1 MSLNNPLQSS
11 KGVATGPSSS
21 RKSVIGNI
29 PSLPSISPQ
38 NFFLQ
43 QMETW
48 ITSPSNSTQWVLL
61 FESFPKTLKTSV
73 MRELEYTR
81 GEGWNVPYDQLTDYF
96 LHKTIGCFF
105 AQKAEI
111 PRERVNLTYPD
122 SLRGFRGS
130 PISKDRQ
137 PHQNLELEFLETNL
151 SFVDGICRPW
161 AALTAHKGLVARP
174 GDESIKTNLTLV
186 QYGRTDA
193 YRSPVARKIWTFFD
207 VCCVG
212 VSKVPYRY
220 KNDSVET
227 RSGVE
232 FAYTNYQV
240 HHTDYQHINPLIAGF
255 TQNGIDSLGDAINV
269 V

>member
-11 KGVATGPSSS
+11 KRVSTGSPQS
-21 RKSVIGNI
+21 RRSVIGNI
-29 PSLPSISPQ
+29 PSIPSISPQ
-38 NFFLQ
+38 NYFLQ
-43 QMETW
+43 QMESW
-48 ITSPSNSTQWVLL
+48 ITSPSNSSQWVLL
-61 FESFPKTLKTSV
+61 FESFPKTLNTAV

-81 GEGWNVPYDQLTDYF
+81 GEGWNVPYDELTDYF

-111 PRERVNLTYPD
+111 PREKVNVDYPD
-122 SLRGFRGS
+122 SFRGFRGS
-130 PISKDRQ
+130 PISRGRQ
-137 PHQNLELEFLETNL
+137 AHQILELEFLETNL

-161 AALTAHKGLVARP
+161 AALAAHKGLVARP
-174 GDESIKTNLTLV
+174 EEESIKTNLTLI

-193 YRSPVARKIWTFFD
+193 FKSPVARKIWTFFD

-212 VSKVPYRY
+212 VSKVPYDY
-220 KNDSVET
+220 KNDTVET
-227 RSGVE
+227 RTGIE
-232 FAYTNYQV
+232 FAYSNYQV

-255 TQNGIDSLGDAINV
+255 TRNGIDSLGDTLAV